1 MVLETRNLTKVYPSG
16 GGCFGITLAVEAGET
31 FGLLGPNGAGKSTFV
46 KMLVG
51 LLAPTAGEARIL
63 GHPLGSLEA
72 RREIGFLPE
81 NFRYHDWL
89 TARELLEFHGALRGL
104 GVREVRRRIPEVLLL
119 VGLSGVENRLVR
131 TFSKGMQQR
140 LGLAVA
146 LLPRPRLLFLDE
158 PTSALDPLGRREI
171 REIIQHLEGE
181 GCTVF
186 LNSHLLTEVERV
198 CRRVAVIK
206 NGRIVA
212 LGGLDELLAN
222 RLEVELHVGGL
233 TPEILARLAQIG
245 EVLRR
250 LPAESGRG
258 IPVPGR
264 FPGPGGGPDG
274 IQEKIWIRV
283 DAREKLPQL
292 AEAVVAGRGRLYS
305 LSLVRNSL
313 EELFVELMAGEGED
327 A

>member
-1 MVLETRNLTKVYPSG
+1 MVLETRNLTKVYPGG
-16 GGCFGITLAVEAGET
+16 GGCRDITLTVEPGEA
-31 FGLLGPNGAGKSTFV
+31 FGLLGPNGAGKSTFI

-51 LLAPTAGEARIL
+51 LLTPTAGEARIL
-63 GHPLGSLEA
+63 GFPLGNLEA
-72 RREIGFLPE
+72 RRQTGFLPE

-89 TARELLEFHGALRGL
+89 TALELLEFHGTLHGL
-104 GVREVRRRIPEVLLL
+104 DVRQVRKRIPEVLAL
-119 VGLSGVENRLVR
+119 VGLSSVENRLVR

-146 LLPRPRLLFLDE
+146 LLSRPRLLFLDE

-171 REIIQHLEGE
+171 REIIQQLEAE

-198 CRRVAVIK
+198 CRRVAVIR

-212 LGGLDELLAN
+212 QGRLDELLGN
-222 RLEVELHVGGL
+222 RLEVELHLGGL
-233 TPEILARLAQIG
+233 TPEIFTRLEQIG
-245 EVLRR
+245 EVHRR
-250 LPAESGRG
+250 AQAEQ
-258 IPVPGR
+258 PGKDR
-264 FPGPGGGPDG
+264 TVQPGGET
-274 IQEKIWIRV
+274 EKIWLRV
-283 DAREKLPQL
+283 DTREKLPLL
-292 AEAVVAGRGRLYS
+292 AAAVVSGGGRLYN

-313 EELFVELMAGEGED
+313 EELFVELMAGEQED